1 MNARPITTA
10 GHAGD
15 TRQMGH
21 AIGAT
26 IGATVLGLAIPVT
39 IDLMSPGESQ
49 AIYREGFRYSAL
61 AVVWIMISGS
71 VVPMFQRT
79 TASARQPRI
88 AESAPQA
95 AGDG

>member
-1 MNARPITTA
+1 MLET
-10 GHAGD
+10 
-15 TRQMGH
+15 TRQMKH
-21 AIGAT
+21 TIGAT

-88 AESAPQA
+88 AESPPQA

>member
-1 MNARPITTA
+1 MLET
-10 GHAGD
+10 
-15 TRQMGH
+15 TRQMEH
-21 AIGAT
+21 TIGAT

-39 IDLMSPGESQ
+39 IDLMSPCESQ